1 MKESVSKNVKKNYD
15 RSEKIVNEFRNKILP
30 LSKKG
35 GVKTESGA
43 QQPDILDT
51 PEILMIK
58 EEQKILFEEV
68 FGYDMPGNM

>member
-15 RSEKIVNEFRNKILP
+15 RSEKIVNEFRNKILS

-51 PEILMIK
+51 PEI
-58 EEQKILFEEV
+58 
-68 FGYDMPGNM
+68 

>member
-1 MKESVSKNVKKNYD
+1 M
-15 RSEKIVNEFRNKILP
+15 P